1 MVSLLTAT
9 GNHLGTPAVPAPHP
23 FRFGV
28 VAGGSMS
35 GRDWSELAK
44 RVEAL
49 GYSSLL
55 LPDNPRVVPG
65 IMPTL
70 GWVAARTTSLHV
82 GSYVYVND
90 LRHPL
95 QLARDAATLQQLS
108 GGRFELGLGV
118 GRPGAER
125 EYAEL
130 GVPVGSAGERVSR
143 LATSIQNI
151 TQLFG
156 ESHVDHADAL
166 YTLRDASLG
175 RVLTGVPRPHLL
187 VAASGPRMLRL
198 AGRVADAV
206 ALGMRP
212 DASLADAKQMADIV
226 HRAAAGR
233 ATPPEININLSGVGG
248 RMIDYVRPHLG
259 DRRDDLVAREA
270 PSFLMGSVDDMTE
283 RAYRV
288 REALGANYL
297 TVGAELMDDLA
308 PVVKRLAG
316 QR

>member
-1 MVSLLTAT
+1 
-9 GNHLGTPAVPAPHP
+9 
-23 FRFGV
+23 
-28 VAGGSMS
+28 
-35 GRDWSELAK
+35 
-44 RVEAL
+44 
-49 GYSSLL
+49 
-55 LPDNPRVVPG
+55 VPG

-95 QLARDAATLQQLS
+95 HLARDAATLQQLS

-125 EYAEL
+125 EYEEI
-130 GVPVGSAGERVSR
+130 GMPVGSAGERVTR
-143 LATSIQNI
+143 LETSIRIIN
-151 TQLFG
+151 QLIDG
-156 ESHVDHADAL
+156 SHVDHDGAL

-175 RVLTGVPRPHLL
+175 RVLAGASRPHLL

-212 DASLADAKQMADIV
+212 ETPLADAKRLAAII
-226 HRAAAGR
+226 HAAAADR
-233 ATPPEININLSGVGG
+233 ATPPEININLSGVGD
-248 RMIDYVRPHLG
+248 RMINYVRPALG
-259 DRRDDLVAREA
+259 DRRDDLVASEA
-270 PSFLMGSVDDMTE
+270 PGFLMGSVDEMTE

-288 REALGANYL
+288 RNVLGASYF
-297 TVGAELMDDLA
+297 TVSAELIDDLA
-308 PVVKRLAG
+308 PIVKRLAG